1 MKNVKINSLILFLI
15 FLIFCCFIKKNEKN
29 KPFNSKLIE
38 QKLIKLDT
46 TKYDIYNIDF
56 DKDGNID
63 KILCDKHL
71 LGDSLYIYKKVGS
84 KYALSLKTI
93 NFSEDGI
100 YVVKNIYSIK
110 STNPNLV
117 ISTYFNGSG
126 GMKQKIFLT
135 FNSNIWKI
143 SKTIFETKI
152 TSSKRKI
159 KYCTIIQDLILNKKT
174 DWSNYKNIDESKKT
188 DCTIK

>member
-1 MKNVKINSLILFLI
+1 MLKKGITFFSLIICTNL
-15 FLIFCCFIKKNEKN
+15 FCCFIKKNEKN
-29 KPFNSKLIE
+29 KPFNSKLKE
-38 QKLIKLDT
+38 NKFIKLDT
-46 TKYDIYNIDF
+46 QKYDIYDIDF
-56 DKDGNID
+56 DKDGKID

-71 LGDSLYIYKKVGS
+71 LGDSLYVYKKIGS

-100 YVVKNIYSIK
+100 YAVKNIYSIK
-110 STNPNLV
+110 SKKPNLV

-135 FNSNIWKI
+135 FNSNVWKI

-152 TSSKRKI
+152 TSSKCKI
-159 KYCTIIQDLILNKKT
+159 KYCTIIQDLILNKNT